1 MANQELQE
9 EQKVENM
16 INELVEKAKIA
27 EKEYLKL
34 DQKTV
39 DNIVKAMSMAGLEHH
54 MELAKMAVEETN
66 RGIYEDK
73 ITKNMFATEYVYH
86 SIKYEKTVGIINE
99 NEEEGYVEIAEP
111 IGIIAGVTPVTNPTS
126 TTMFK
131 SIISAK
137 TRNVII
143 FGFHP
148 SAQKC
153 SKRAAEILRD
163 AAVKAGAPENCILWI
178 EEPSILATKLLMNHP
193 DVNLILATGGTGM
206 VKSAYSC
213 GKPALGVGPGN
224 VPCYIDKTAKLKT
237 SVNDLVLSK
246 SFDNGMICASEQAVL
261 VDKEIYQEFEKLMR
275 KAGCYFVSEEEK
287 EKLKNSMFDFN
298 EENGYKLKSHVPG
311 KSPYQIAKEA
321 GFEVPE
327 ETKVLVV
334 YEEGIGKEYPFSK
347 EKLSPVLTYY
357 IVNNEDEGIEKSE
370 KLLEF
375 GGLGH
380 SAVIHSENEETI
392 LKFSNTMKAG
402 RIIVNSPSTHGAI
415 GDIYN
420 TNMPSL
426 TLGCGSFGG
435 NSTTANVSSVNLINI
450 KRTSKRRVNMQ
461 WFKVPEKIYFEAGS
475 IGYLEKMP
483 DIERAFIVTDESM
496 VKLGYVDKILY
507 HLRNRKQYVHSQIF
521 SEVESDPSF
530 DTIKK
535 GVKAMETFKPDVVI
549 ALGGG
554 SPIDAA
560 KGMWLFYEHPDA
572 DVEGLKLKFMDIRKR
587 TYKFPKLGEKCKMV
601 AIPTTSGTGSEVTS
615 FAVITDKEKN
625 KKYPLADYELTPDVA
640 IVDPDLVMSLPKSI
654 TADTGMDVLTHSI
667 ESYVSNMASDYTD
680 GLAEKAAELIMNYLE
695 TAYNNGS
702 DRQAREKVH
711 NASTI
716 AGMSFTNAFLGINH
730 SLAHKMGAEFHLPHG
745 RINAILLPYV
755 IKYNSSKPTKFVSF
769 PKYEYFIADEKYYQL
784 AKKLGLKADT
794 KEEGIKS
801 LIEKIQEMNVNMNI
815 PKSFK
820 DAGVDEQE
828 FLAKVDMLADRAFED
843 QCTTANPRL
852 PLVSELKQILLDSYY
867 GKEIF

>member
-275 KAGCYFVSEEEK
+275 EAGCYFVSEEEK

-640 IVDPDLVMSLPKSI
+640 IVDSDLVMSLPKSI

>member
-39 DNIVKAMSMAGLEHH
+39 DNVVKAMSMAGLEHH

-111 IGIIAGVTPVTNPTS
+111 VGIIAGVTPVTNPTS

-261 VDKEIYQEFEKLMR
+261 VDKEIYKEFEDLMR

-730 SLAHKMGAEFHLPHG
+730 SLAHKIGAEFHLPHG